1 MTRFHAMRSILIA
14 ALATLALNAFAA
26 DTKPEP
32 KQENWFKRAGKGI
45 AKDAKG
51 GWEKARKGYAKGG
64 KQIGRDTAG
73 ATKRV
78 GKEMK
83 ESAKRTGKAAK
94 EEFK

>member
-1 MTRFHAMRSILIA
+1 MRSILTA
-14 ALATLALNAFAA
+14 ALAALALNVFAA

-32 KQENWFKRAGKGI
+32 KQENWFERAGKGI
-45 AKDAKG
+45 ARDAQG
-51 GWEKARKGYAKGG
+51 GWDQAKKGYAKGG
-64 KQIGRDTAG
+64 KQIGRDAAN

-83 ESAKRTGKAAK
+83 ESAKRTGKAAE

>member
-1 MTRFHAMRSILIA
+1 MRSILIA
-14 ALATLALNAFAA
+14 VLATLALNVYAA

-32 KQENWFKRAGKGI
+32 ERENWFKRAGK
-45 AKDAKG
+45 AVASDAKA
-51 GWEKARKGYAKGG
+51 GWQKAKKGYSKGG
-64 KQIGRDTAG
+64 KQIGHDTAN

-94 EEFK
+94 EEFH